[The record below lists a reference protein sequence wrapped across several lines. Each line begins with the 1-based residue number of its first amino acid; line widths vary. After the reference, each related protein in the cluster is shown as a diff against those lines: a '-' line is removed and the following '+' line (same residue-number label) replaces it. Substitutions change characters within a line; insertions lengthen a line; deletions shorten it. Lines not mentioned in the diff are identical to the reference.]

1 MKSRSLHDKTKNC
14 VIIFSCDVRSFM
26 KYYLPLGFSSRNIT
40 KNAETH
46 PPPMRDVIIKNAD
59 FGLEFEKNYC
69 HFRNQHP

>member
-1 MKSRSLHDKTKNC
+1 
-14 VIIFSCDVRSFM
+14 M

-59 FGLEFEKNYC
+59 FRLEFEKTIVIFEISTLEY
-69 HFRNQHP
+69 FDMRSSLQK